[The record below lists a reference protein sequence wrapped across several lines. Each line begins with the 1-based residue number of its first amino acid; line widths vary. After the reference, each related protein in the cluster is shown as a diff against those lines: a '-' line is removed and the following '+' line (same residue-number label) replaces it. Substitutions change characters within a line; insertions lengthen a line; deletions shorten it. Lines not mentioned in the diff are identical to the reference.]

1 MAESLHVDDGF
12 WAVLEP
18 LLPERVP
25 RRIGRPR
32 VDDRIAFTAILF
44 VLVMGV
50 PWRVLPRQLGC
61 SGVTAWRRL
70 RDWQAAGVWDRLH
83 RELLRRL
90 NALGRLDWSAGVVDG
105 SHIRALRRSTAAHRV
120 QAPPDRGL
128 SRRAVGRDADRWPS
142 Q

>member
-1 MAESLHVDDGF
+1 MAESLHVDDGL

-44 VLVMGV
+44 VLVTGV

-105 SHIRALRRSTAAHRV
+105 SHIRALRGGPLTGRSPV
-120 QAPPDRGL
+120 DRGPP
-128 SRRAVGRDADRWPS
+128 GPS
-142 Q
+142 TT